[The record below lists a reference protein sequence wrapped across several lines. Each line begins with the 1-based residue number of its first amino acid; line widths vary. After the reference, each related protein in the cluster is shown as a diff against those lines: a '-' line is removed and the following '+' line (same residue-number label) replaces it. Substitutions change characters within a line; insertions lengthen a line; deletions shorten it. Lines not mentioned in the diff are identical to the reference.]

1 MEALMKLRSAAFAI
15 ITVLPLLLFFY
26 GPASSMDDPGF
37 IIKRMVI
44 CDNIIDREPAGAGE
58 TFPAAVG
65 KVYCFLEA
73 VQIEQDSS
81 VTFVWY
87 FEDKQLAKV
96 SLPLEKGDRW
106 RTYSSKKLAG
116 LKGDWKVEL
125 LDSYGIV
132 LHSVHCRVQ

>member
-1 MEALMKLRSAAFAI
+1 MKLRSAAVAI
-15 ITVLPLLLFFY
+15 ITALLLLLFSSA
-26 GPASSMDDPGF
+26 PAFSADDPGF
-37 IIKRMVI
+37 IIKRMVL
-44 CDNIIDREPAGAGE
+44 CEKIIDKEPAAAGE

-81 VTFVWY
+81 VNFVWY
-87 FEDKQLAKV
+87 FEDKQVAKV

-116 LKGDWKVEL
+116 LKGNWKVEL
-125 LDSYGIV
+125 QDSYGIV
-132 LHSVHCRVQ
+132 LHSVQFRVH